1 MTNQEVL
8 VPGVKHT
15 SISNQHNLHTVN
27 YHLPSGYYVQGS
39 MGATWKPLIWNSLTL
54 ESIMVEIDTIKINNF
69 VMY

>member
-1 MTNQEVL
+1 MINQEVE

-15 SISNQHNLHTVN
+15 SVSNHLHTVK
-27 YHLPSGYYVQGS
+27 YHLPSGYYVQGT

-54 ESIMVEIDTIKINNF
+54 KSIMVEIDTIKINNF